1 MTGQQSDETL
11 TRGPAA
17 NSDETRTGG
26 ELAGRPVSADPTLT
40 RGMVDGAPTHSAD
53 TGTGDL
59 FDQADSETGD
69 VANGTYEVM
78 PVPGQGTNGVVHLL

>member
-1 MTGQQSDETL
+1 
-11 TRGPAA
+11 
-17 NSDETRTGG
+17 
-26 ELAGRPVSADPTLT
+26 
-40 RGMVDGAPTHSAD
+40 MVDGAPTHSAD